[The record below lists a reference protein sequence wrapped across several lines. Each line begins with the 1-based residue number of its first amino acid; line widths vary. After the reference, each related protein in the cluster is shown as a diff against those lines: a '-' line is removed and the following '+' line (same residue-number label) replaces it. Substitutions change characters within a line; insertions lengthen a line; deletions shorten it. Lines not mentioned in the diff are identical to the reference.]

1 MKTTPAATKTN
12 AARLLDSLAIP
23 YQLQAYEVDPEDLT
37 AISVARKIGLPPEQV
52 FKTLLA
58 HTNSGEHLFAVIP
71 GDAELD
77 LKKLAHAAGAKK
89 AELASLKEVEPLTGY
104 IRGGVTVMAARKPFP
119 AYADET
125 IELHDLI
132 SVSAGQRGLQILLN
146 PADYLRATEATIAD
160 LTKLNQQPATNNQ
173 QPAPMTYFHHVLG
186 HLRKDLRLEW
196 RGRDAINAM
205 LFFSLLV
212 VAIFSLAFDPTG
224 YPTTTRQIA
233 GGVLWVAILFS
244 SVTALNQ
251 SWTREQRNQ
260 VLDAQRLAPSP
271 ASALFLGKALANMVF
286 VTAVEAILAPIFIIF
301 YNLHALGNVALLALI
316 LPLGTWALIVNGTF
330 FAALGLRARSRELLL
345 PLLLFPIS
353 IPALLAMVQ
362 ATSGIITNDLDPIQI
377 NLWIKQL
384 AAYDL
389 IYTTLCILLFETILH
404 AE

>member
-1 MKTTPAATKTN
+1 MN
-12 AARLLDSLAIP
+12 
-23 YQLQAYEVDPEDLT
+23 Y
-37 AISVARKIGLPPEQV
+37 
-52 FKTLLA
+52 F
-58 HTNSGEHLFAVIP
+58 
-71 GDAELD
+71 
-77 LKKLAHAAGAKK
+77 
-89 AELASLKEVEPLTGY
+89 
-104 IRGGVTVMAARKPFP
+104 
-119 AYADET
+119 
-125 IELHDLI
+125 
-132 SVSAGQRGLQILLN
+132 
-146 PADYLRATEATIAD
+146 
-160 LTKLNQQPATNNQ
+160 QQ
-173 QPAPMTYFHHVLG
+173 VLG
-186 HLRKDLRLEW
+186 HLLKDLRLEW

-353 IPALLAMVQ
+353 LPALLAMVQ